1 MSDSR
6 LKNYALTA
14 GSAAAVAMA
23 GAANAE
29 IVSSSSGGPIS
40 IPISSSPTTV
50 FTVNGETI
58 AVINDGSGNWL
69 TSTFQAGAM
78 IKGTGP
84 NNAVFASV
92 SRSITIDSDLSAAN
106 SKSLGLNLIKGS
118 MQSTTDSNHT
128 GGLAIG
134 SERLLSL
141 AISTDVEVF
150 YGWINYTLSY
160 YQGSFTFSINDWA
173 YNDVADEGIIAGQH
187 TAAGSSVVP
196 GLGGLAALAIG
207 AAGVRSRRQ
216 RVA

>member
-1 MSDSR
+1 MSDLR

-14 GSAAAVAMA
+14 GSAAAMTMA
-23 GAANAE
+23 GAASAD
-29 IVSSSSGGPIS
+29 IVSFSSGGPVS
-40 IPISSSPTTV
+40 VLDSPTTLFSV
-50 FTVNGETI
+50 GGETI
-58 AVINDGSGNWL
+58 VASNNGSGNWF
-69 TSTFQAGAM
+69 TTAFQAGAM
-78 IKGTGP
+78 IKASGS
-84 NNAVFASV
+84 NNALFTSV
-92 SRSITIDSDLSAAN
+92 STGVIIDAELSAPNA
-106 SKSLGLNLIKGS
+106 KPMGLNLISGS
-118 MQSTTDSNHT
+118 MQSTTNSNHT

-134 SERLLSL
+134 SERLLALSVNDGSE
-141 AISTDVEVF
+141 AF

-160 YQGSFTFSINDWA
+160 FQGSFTFSINDWA